1 MKLEKIIAI
10 ADKVYPDG
18 LVKQAY
24 KEQQM
29 KKDASVGDGLAEFIA
44 RELADTYDSKASSL
58 DQIQEAH
65 RVMSR
70 ARTELGDVA
79 MAFSDWTP
87 LPKRRRKK

>member
-1 MKLEKIIAI
+1 VKLEKIIAI

-44 RELADTYDSKASSL
+44 RELADTYDEKASSL
-58 DQIQEAH
+58 EQVQEAH

-70 ARTELGDVA
+70 ATTEIGDVTRT
-79 MAFSDWTP
+79 FSDK
-87 LPKRRRKK
+87 LVGMH